1 MHPIDSVGPR
11 RARMRRYTRQD
22 VPDVAVYVL

>member
-1 MHPIDSVGPR
+1 MPPIDSVEPR
-11 RARMRRYTRQD
+11 RARTRRYTRKD